1 MLGLHRLT
9 QSWEVT
15 ANPWHPPAPP
25 ALPSLSPAAP
35 RPGAMGRPRHPSTGA
50 GGTPRLGIPGTYLA
64 VPAPRPPA
72 CVPSHRGSAA
82 LCLVKPI
89 MHRLYSS
96 PSPQHPLLP
105 RSSAWHGPGAQ
116 GVPWQRVGVMR
127 GANLHS
133 GARSGSA
140 HPSPAHPG
148 ECPKP
153 QEESCLKFHPSSP
166 VPPWEAPCP
175 AGPVLHNPPSGEP
188 GCEQPPPF
196 PPSMVGAEPQ
206 PRLWDRKDIPG
217 GLPLLLGHSTAPPN
231 PPGEQ

>member
-15 ANPWHPPAPP
+15 ANPWHPLAPP

-116 GVPWQRVGVMR
+116 GVPWQRVGGHGRSKPSLR
-127 GANLHS
+127 GSLRLCTS
-133 GARSGSA
+133 
-140 HPSPAHPG
+140 
-148 ECPKP
+148 
-153 QEESCLKFHPSSP
+153 QSSP
-166 VPPWEAPCP
+166 SWGMSKTPRGILPQIPSLVPRPSLGGSLPCWP
-175 AGPVLHNPPSGEP
+175 RSS
-188 GCEQPPPF
+188 QPTL
-196 PPSMVGAEPQ
+196 
-206 PRLWDRKDIPG
+206 R
-217 GLPLLLGHSTAPPN
+217 
-231 PPGEQ
+231 